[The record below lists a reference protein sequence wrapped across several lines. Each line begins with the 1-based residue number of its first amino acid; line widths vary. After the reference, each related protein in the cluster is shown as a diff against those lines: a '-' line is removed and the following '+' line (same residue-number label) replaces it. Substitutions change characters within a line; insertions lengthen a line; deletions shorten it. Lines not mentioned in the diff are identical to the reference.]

1 MKATFEEKEY
11 ETAANIELSCGSS
24 SNFVRSS
31 GQVLEAIV
39 GYDTVAS
46 VDPNHTIWRV
56 LRTPRPPGVMLLPA
70 YFSSKGTRVVGR
82 IPQSSVNLI
91 LQYKRPEYLNS
102 PKSKQWHFW
111 NNEYFRFQVT
121 EHQQKA
127 LARLERSIG
136 TRGLVRYACPAFKES
151 SELEIHQIGG
161 NVLANSGFVSPNR
174 LGVHKVW
181 TYQKP
186 GIFGIPNHS
195 GEPQKFES
203 FRQILNETEDI
214 ASKSSISI
222 SNQNFDILNQMKDG
236 LLESF
241 PKVMESVENWIG
253 NLKFDQVELA
263 SDQYESLR
271 NYAFIQSSL
280 RKLKAHWLVVNI
292 NEMDKN
298 S

>member
-11 ETAANIELSCGSS
+11 ETAANIELSCGSN

-39 GYDTVAS
+39 GYDMVAS
-46 VDPNHTIWRV
+46 VDPNHTIWSV
-56 LRTPRPPGVMLLPA
+56 LRAPRPPGVVLLPA

-102 PKSKQWHFW
+102 PKGKQWPYW

-121 EHQQKA
+121 EHQQRA

-161 NVLANSGFVSPNR
+161 NVLAKSGFVSPNS
-174 LGVHKVW
+174 LGKHKVW

-186 GIFGIPNHS
+186 GIVGIPNS
-195 GEPQKFES
+195 LGEPQSFES
-203 FRQILNETEDI
+203 FDEIKHMASNVPSIDQPNERSDDFRYLE
-214 ASKSSISI
+214 
-222 SNQNFDILNQMKDG
+222 QMANG
-236 LLESF
+236 LVESF
-241 PKVMESVENWIG
+241 PDLKKKVQSWLN
-253 NLKFDQVELA
+253 ELRFGQLELSELQFEA
-263 SDQYESLR
+263 IE

-280 RKLKAHWLVVNI
+280 RKNNTKWYLI
-292 NEMDKN
+292 
-298 S
+298 